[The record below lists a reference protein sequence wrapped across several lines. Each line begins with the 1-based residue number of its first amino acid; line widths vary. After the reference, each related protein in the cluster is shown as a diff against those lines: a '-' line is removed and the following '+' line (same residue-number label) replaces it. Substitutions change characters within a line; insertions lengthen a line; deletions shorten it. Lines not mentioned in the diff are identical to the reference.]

1 MNFVVYD
8 KYTGEIKRTGFCGE
22 RDFYKQAIEQNE
34 FVLEGVADGSF
45 DKVDIKNK
53 RIIIEGKKSK
63 KEYKTQ
69 DDMIKKDNNMNIL
82 ILDKMNE
89 ILRRMAIKELK
100 EDGKLPKDY
109 RDKGANNGSI

>member
-1 MNFVVYD
+1 MNFIVYD
-8 KYTGEIKRTGFCGE
+8 KYTGKIKRTGFCNE
-22 RDFYKQAIEQNE
+22 EDFNRQAIEQNE
-34 FVLEGVADGSF
+34 LVLEGIADDSF
-45 DKVDIKNK
+45 DIVDTKNK
-53 RIIIEGKKSK
+53 KIIKGHKIVN
-63 KEYKTQ
+63 
-69 DDMIKKDNNMNIL
+69 DVNIKDNINIL